1 MGRNKIIVDTDSIV
15 IESSKSQRISL
26 ANIRNG
32 KHGLN
37 ARRKNLLNKVK
48 NTDAWESFAR
58 ESIELIDLAYLTAST
73 GHEFALLRG
82 KREDILFHGD
92 SIKCEFKGVLFQRL
106 IKKELSLVCHSHAG
120 EEIPQAS
127 EGDFDALRILNQKSS
142 MVISAMTG
150 MCREYSIE
158 DGFEW

>member
-1 MGRNKIIVDTDSIV
+1 M
-15 IESSKSQRISL
+15 
-26 ANIRNG
+26 
-32 KHGLN
+32 
-37 ARRKNLLNKVK
+37 K